1 MPPVPP
7 STALRSG
14 LPSDTDVPTEGRVS
28 TLGPDDVP
36 AAPAG
41 SPGDALAPSPVAAS
55 QPAQDDS
62 AAHAAP
68 VTVPDYTPPAWTGSL
83 RRASIALIVLATLAS
98 LYALHVA
105 QAFVVP
111 VVLAIVIAYLLDPL
125 VDVLHRR
132 RVPRVVGATLVLLGV
147 LALMLCIA
155 YLLQG
160 QVSSV
165 VDRLP
170 EIASK
175 LSRSVGA
182 LLSGDDSMLQKVRRA
197 ATILGGT
204 GQPPP
209 TRGAPI
215 VVERAADSLGT
226 MLWAGSLGVFALM
239 AQTVVVLFLTWFL
252 LLAGDMFKRKFIKM
266 AGKTISQK
274 KINVHMLDEINRSI
288 HRYMLMLLIT
298 NTSLGV
304 CTYVLLKYLSID
316 NAGAWSLAA
325 AALHLVPYFGAV
337 LISAC
342 LGVAA
347 FMQFGTLPIA
357 AAAAGGSLLI
367 ATLIGNGM
375 TTWMTGRMARM
386 NAVAV
391 FVSLLLFTWLWGTW
405 GMLLAIPLAV
415 IAKVVADHIEGL
427 EVLAEF
433 LGE

>member
-1 MPPVPP
+1 MTTVPPPPVM
-7 STALRSG
+7 RS
-14 LPSDTDVPTEGRVS
+14 
-28 TLGPDDVP
+28 
-36 AAPAG
+36 
-41 SPGDALAPSPVAAS
+41 APSPADGALEPDAAG
-55 QPAQDDS
+55 S
-62 AAHAAP
+62 AAEPDNAALVAP
-68 VTVPDYTPPAWTGSL
+68 PEPDAVAVPDATPPAWTLTL
-83 RRASIALIVLATLAS
+83 RRASTALTVLAALAS

-105 QAFVVP
+105 RDFIVP
-111 VVLAIVIAYLLDPL
+111 VVLSIVIAYLLDPL
-125 VDVLHRR
+125 VALLQRQR
-132 RVPRVVGATLVLLGV
+132 LPRVVGATLVLLGL
-147 LALMLCIA
+147 LALLLSSA

-160 QVSSV
+160 QVSSI

-175 LSRSVGA
+175 LSRSLGA
-182 LLSGDDSMLQKVRRA
+182 LISGDDAVLPKIRRA

-204 GQPPP
+204 GQPPAP
-209 TRGAPI
+209 RGAQVMVAPDN
-215 VVERAADSLGT
+215 VNT
-226 MLWAGSLGVFALM
+226 MIWAGSIGVFTLM
-239 AQTVVVLFLTWFL
+239 AQAVVVLFLTWFL

-266 AGKTISQK
+266 VGTTISQK

-288 HRYMLMLLIT
+288 QRYMLMLLIT
-298 NTSLGV
+298 NASLGL
-304 CTYVLLKYLSID
+304 CIYLLLKYLSIN
-316 NAGAWSLAA
+316 NAGTWALVA
-325 AALHLVPYFGAV
+325 AALHLVPYFGSLVTAV
-337 LISAC
+337 C

-347 FMQFGTLPIA
+347 FMQSGGALPVA
-357 AAAAGGSLLI
+357 AGAAGGSLLI

-415 IAKVVADHIEGL
+415 IAKVVADHVEGL

>member
-1 MPPVPP
+1 M
-7 STALRSG
+7 
-14 LPSDTDVPTEGRVS
+14 S
-28 TLGPDDVP
+28 TLPPASVQPAPTPDDRASAAIAGAVQP
-36 AAPAG
+36 TDSVVAAPASTG
-41 SPGDALAPSPVAAS
+41 LIR
-55 QPAQDDS
+55 
-62 AAHAAP
+62 
-68 VTVPDYTPPAWTGSL
+68 TPPVWASSL
-83 RRASIALIVLATLAS
+83 RRASIALVVLASLAS

-105 QAFVVP
+105 RAFVVP

-125 VDVLHRR
+125 VAVLQRR
-132 RVPRVVGATLVLLGV
+132 HVPRVVGATVVLLGV
-147 LALMLCIA
+147 VALMLCCA

-160 QVSSV
+160 QVASI

-170 EIASK
+170 DIASK

-182 LLSGDDSMLQKVRRA
+182 LMSGDDSMLQKVRRA
-197 ATILGGT
+197 TTILGGT
-204 GQPPP
+204 GQPPA
-209 TRGAPI
+209 TRGGPI
-215 VVERAADSLGT
+215 LVERPTDTLGNA
-226 MLWAGSLGVFALM
+226 LWAGSLGVFAMM
-239 AQTVVVLFLTWFL
+239 AQAVVVLFLTWFL

-288 HRYMLMLLIT
+288 QRYMVMLLIT
-298 NTSLGV
+298 NAALGI
-304 CTYVLLKYLSID
+304 CTYVLLKFLAVD
-316 NAGAWSLAA
+316 NAGTWALAA

-337 LISAC
+337 LIAIC

-357 AAAAGGSLLI
+357 GAAAGGSLLV

-391 FVSLLLFTWLWGTW
+391 FVSLLLFTWLWGTA

-415 IAKVVADHIEGL
+415 IAKVVSDHVEGL
-427 EVLAEF
+427 EVMAEF

>member
-1 MPPVPP
+1 MRTAPPPDTAPDTTQREPDAVGPVP
-7 STALRSG
+7 AIA
-14 LPSDTDVPTEGRVS
+14 
-28 TLGPDDVP
+28 
-36 AAPAG
+36 AAPIT
-41 SPGDALAPSPVAAS
+41 S
-55 QPAQDDS
+55 
-62 AAHAAP
+62 
-68 VTVPDYTPPAWTGSL
+68 PDYAPPAWTGSL
-83 RRASIALIVLATLAS
+83 RRAGIALVVLATLAS

-105 QAFVVP
+105 RDFVVP
-111 VVLAIVIAYLLDPL
+111 VVLAIVVAYLLDPL
-125 VDVLHRR
+125 VALLQRQR
-132 RVPRVVGATLVLLGV
+132 IPRVVGATVVLLGL
-147 LALMLCIA
+147 LALVLWCA

-160 QVSSV
+160 QVSSI

-182 LLSGDDSMLQKVRRA
+182 LMSGDDSMLQKVRRA
-197 ATILGGT
+197 ATVLGGT
-204 GQPPP
+204 GQPPAP
-209 TRGAPI
+209 RGAA
-215 VVERAADSLGT
+215 VVVDRAADGLNN

-239 AQTVVVLFLTWFL
+239 AQTVVVLFLSWFL
-252 LLAGDMFKRKFIKM
+252 LVAGDMFKRKFVKM

-274 KINVHMLDEINRSI
+274 KISVHMLDEINRSI
-288 HRYMLMLLIT
+288 QRYMLMLLIT
-298 NTSLGV
+298 NTSLGI
-304 CTYVLLKYLSID
+304 CTYVLLKYLSIN
-316 NAGAWSLAA
+316 NAGTWALVA
-325 AALHLVPYFGAV
+325 AALHLVPYFGAMMV
-337 LISAC
+337 SAC

-347 FMQFGTLPIA
+347 FMQFGTFPIA
-357 AAAAGGSLLI
+357 AAAAGGSMLI

-415 IAKVVADHIEGL
+415 IAKVVADHVEGL